1 MCPAARKARRRQPP
15 ARRKPPPRPKP
26 ADIWP
31 PLRRPWGAYL
41 REHGRVA
48 KEGFD
53 YVATNLGSTLLV
65 WLLIGIA
72 LFLPAAFHLL
82 DANLARPADDWLGAS
97 GFSVYF
103 AAEADPQR
111 ASALAARLQR
121 EPDVVGVRTITP
133 AQALAALRRES
144 DLGDVLNVLETNP
157 LPSTLRVTIDQDA
170 RAGRLTALSALARRS
185 DGVDEVVVE
194 TTWLERL
201 AAIRSVT
208 QRLAWLLAALVSVGA
223 VLISTAS
230 VRLAIESRL
239 AEVRV
244 LTLVGASRR
253 FVRRPFLY
261 LGIVYGLGGGTV
273 AGMLVAVGLAWLE
286 APLARIARSYGQS
299 AAEGLELVG
308 FDPMFMA
315 TLLASGAVLGVLGA
329 VIASNQRLKRLA
341 AV

>member
-1 MCPAARKARRRQPP
+1 M
-15 ARRKPPPRPKP
+15 
-26 ADIWP
+26 
-31 PLRRPWGAYL
+31 RRPWGTFL

-72 LFLPAAFHLL
+72 LFLPAALHLL
-82 DANLARPADDWLGAS
+82 EANLARPAEDWLGAS

-103 AAEADPQR
+103 AAGADPAD
-111 ASALAARLQR
+111 ASALAERLKR
-121 EPDVVGVRTITP
+121 EPGVVGARIITP
-133 AQALAALRRES
+133 RQALAELRRDS
-144 DLGDVLNVLETNP
+144 DLGDVLDMLETNP
-157 LPSTLRVTIDQDA
+157 LPATVRVTIEA
-170 RAGRLTALSALARRS
+170 GTRAGRLAALAAWVGRG

-201 AAIRSVT
+201 AAIRSVV
-208 QRLAWLLAALVSVGA
+208 QRLSWLLSALVSVGA
-223 VLISTAS
+223 VLISSAS

-261 LGIVYGLGGGTV
+261 LGVVYGLGGGTV

-286 APLARIARSYGQS
+286 GPLARIARSYGRS
-299 AAEGLELVG
+299 DTGGLELIG

-315 TLLASGAVLGVLGA
+315 TLLASGALLGVLGA
-329 VIASNQRLKRLA
+329 VVASNQRLKGLTA
-341 AV
+341 A